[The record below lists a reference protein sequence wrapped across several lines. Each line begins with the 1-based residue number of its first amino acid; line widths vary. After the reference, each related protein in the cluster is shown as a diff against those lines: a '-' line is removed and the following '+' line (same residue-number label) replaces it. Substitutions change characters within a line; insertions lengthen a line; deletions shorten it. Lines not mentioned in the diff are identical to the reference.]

1 MYNIYV
7 YICRILYSIR
17 YYYTGSLL
25 YNSLL
30 KPAPQILKTILLM
43 GLWRQVQMNPLFLLF
58 EENTAVGICMLELDS
73 GHSNPGCQKL
83 RAQLQKAKWLPIL
96 WEPMAATLNG

>member
-43 GLWRQVQMNPLFLLF
+43 GL
-58 EENTAVGICMLELDS
+58 
-73 GHSNPGCQKL
+73 
-83 RAQLQKAKWLPIL
+83 
-96 WEPMAATLNG
+96 